1 MPNNNAQLLLL
12 DAGTAE
18 QLLEPDEVFETMK
31 RAFSLH
37 SRGEGCA
44 EVPRLNTFV
53 AIDLYAGLLSIFKG
67 DPAGRLMRALDAVT
81 IEGVSP

>member
-12 DAGTAE
+12 DAGIVE

-37 SRGEGCA
+37 SRSEGRA

-53 AIDLYAGLLSIFKG
+53 ATHLYAGLLSMFKR
-67 DPAGRLMRALDAVT
+67 DPAGRLIRALDAVT
-81 IEGVSP
+81 AEGVSP